1 MSTTFPLR
9 VLKIN
14 EPIFEGEAVSVT
26 APGSSGELTILAK
39 HETMLS
45 SLQGGEIRIHPK
57 EGGEVCV
64 EIDHGFIEATPNMVT
79 VLL

>member
-14 EPIFEGEAVSVT
+14 EPVFEGEAMSVT
-26 APGSSGELTILAK
+26 APGASGELTIMAK

-45 SLQGGEIRIHPK
+45 SLTAGEIRIRPQQ
-57 EGGEVCV
+57 GQEVCV
-64 EIDHGFIEATPNMVT
+64 EIDHGFIEATPDQVT
-79 VLL
+79 ILL